1 MLEQRNLGHLPII
14 SNYDKLSNS
23 SEQLSSQF
31 PPLNF
36 PHRRHSVPRVDAV
49 LQPIHFSYF
58 DFIQPSLS
66 LPSLIGRMWH
76 TLLELNSS
84 KSKHIDQFCYRSII
98 LCWLLEESSKRRLTA
113 KKTTNKRL
121 FFLRDSLRTKIGIN
135 LLPPFETLRNF

>member
-23 SEQLSSQF
+23 SNQLSSQF

-66 LPSLIGRMWH
+66 ENPFLVRLAGCG
-76 TLLELNSS
+76 T
-84 KSKHIDQFCYRSII
+84 QTYRSA
-98 LCWLLEESSKRRLTA
+98 LL
-113 KKTTNKRL
+113 
-121 FFLRDSLRTKIGIN
+121 
-135 LLPPFETLRNF
+135 